1 MSEAVNIASTITKPH
16 DVSFPE
22 LLEPQNLDSRAFVEE
37 VKDLEASFK
46 RALNHMTDE
55 QIVSEAMAG
64 YPKAPFSDLVS
75 ETIPLSC
82 LYILSSLHFIVVY
95 GETVKGR
102 ALYDSISNCC
112 RYLYRGDYL

>member
-1 MSEAVNIASTITKPH
+1 MSEAVNIARTITKPH
-16 DVSFPE
+16 DASFHE
-22 LLEPQNLDSRAFVEE
+22 LLEPQSLDSRAFVRE

-55 QIVSEAMAG
+55 QIVSVAMAG

-75 ETIPLSC
+75 ETFPPSC
-82 LYILSSLHFIVVY
+82 LYISSSLHFILVY
-95 GETVKGR
+95 GETVKGKS
-102 ALYDSISNCC
+102 LFYSISNRC